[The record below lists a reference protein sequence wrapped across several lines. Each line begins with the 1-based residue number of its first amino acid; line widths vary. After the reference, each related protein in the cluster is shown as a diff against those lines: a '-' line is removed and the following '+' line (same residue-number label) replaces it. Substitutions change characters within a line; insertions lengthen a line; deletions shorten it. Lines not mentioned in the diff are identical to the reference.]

1 MAGRVFLVGRE
12 LARREEAR
20 AGIFFEENRRTGIV
34 LADRTRPYG
43 PREQKRGQRCDH

>member
-20 AGIFFEENRRTGIV
+20 AGIFLKKTEEQV
-34 LADRTRPYG
+34 LS
-43 PREQKRGQRCDH
+43 